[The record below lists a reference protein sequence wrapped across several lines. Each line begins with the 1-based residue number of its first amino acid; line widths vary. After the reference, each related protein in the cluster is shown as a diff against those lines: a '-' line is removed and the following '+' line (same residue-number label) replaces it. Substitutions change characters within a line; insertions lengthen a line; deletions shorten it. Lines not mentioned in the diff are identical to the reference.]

1 MSLSETVSWIK
12 PAFRQMAAVFSM
24 VALIIVCF
32 HKTDQA
38 VEWDKLKIGLSNPFF
53 FWYTVLVIIYSV
65 CLGTLMGLPYTDHT
79 VLFFTYPV
87 IGMQAFFWTIFKFLY
102 PAEKL
107 NSWIVVAE
115 ADSLGLGDNDAYR
128 KRHKVIEN
136 FQALGGNGLIQ
147 FTNTE
152 GVVIL
157 LTVFFLSLYLYD
169 KQDLLEP
176 TTTPMP
182 QTKKSKAVA
191 KPTTLVWNN
200 GDRIYHHGLGGASV
214 QAVPLQ
220 RLQIERPERVD
231 ILLLDL

>member
-1 MSLSETVSWIK
+1 
-12 PAFRQMAAVFSM
+12 
-24 VALIIVCF
+24 
-32 HKTDQA
+32 
-38 VEWDKLKIGLSNPFF
+38 
-53 FWYTVLVIIYSV
+53 
-65 CLGTLMGLPYTDHT
+65 MGLPYTDYT

-115 ADSLGLGDNDAYR
+115 ADSFGLGNNDANR
-128 KRHKVIEN
+128 KRHKVIEDL
-136 FQALGGNGLIQ
+136 QALGGKGLIQ

-157 LTVFFLSLYLYD
+157 VTVFFLSLYLYD

-176 TTTPMP
+176 TTKPMP

-191 KPTTLVWNN
+191 KPTTLVVSSFPKFVN
-200 GDRIYHHGLGGASV
+200 R
-214 QAVPLQ
+214 QF
-220 RLQIERPERVD
+220 
-231 ILLLDL
+231 